1 MFGVPEI
8 IGITS
13 IGVGSFAATQFLQH
27 MERPDLAKTL
37 DISVGIS
44 AILYV
49 VYKVVDG
56 IKIVSTMFFL

>member
-1 MFGVPEI
+1 MFGVSEI